1 VRGYGDAQA
10 GREDKEL
17 AAALQASRRSAEL
30 EHRRRE
36 LEEVLDYDPQTGL
49 GASRGGRR
57 RRGGEILTA
66 DGIRE
71 AEATSSALGQL
82 LAGAAAAAA
91 RGRSE
96 PAPSNRAGAW
106 DVGKLLR
113 ESAGEHDRGARR
125 YKSMEVVSSSDEEL
139 FQSAPAA
146 GSRYIAGLRAISEQL
161 GARDGGRLGEI
172 SRVTSWLH
180 SIYFGQ
186 NLPNSIGRRNAS
198 ELRLLA
204 SALDLLGAG
213 ELPALGDLLIQ
224 RVKATQVAVA
234 DGSWATA
241 GELDPT
247 PLSTT
252 LLASDSE
259 QQKAARNRLLK
270 MKLEAA
276 KSKASEADARDS

>member
-1 VRGYGDAQA
+1 VRGYGDAK
-10 GREDKEL
+10 GRREDGDL
-17 AAALQASRRSAEL
+17 AAALVASRRSAEL

-36 LEEVLDYDPQTGL
+36 LEQVLEYDAQTGL
-49 GASRGGRR
+49 GSSRGGRR
-57 RRGGEILTA
+57 RGGGELLTD

-71 AEATSSALGQL
+71 AEATSSGLGQL
-82 LAGAAAAAA
+82 LAGAATAAA

-96 PAPSNRAGAW
+96 PATTNRGGSW

-113 ESAGEHDRGARR
+113 DSAEDNGRSAKR
-125 YKSMEVVSSSDEEL
+125 YKNLEVVSSSDEEV

-146 GSRYIAGLRAISEQL
+146 GSRYIAGLRAVSEQL
-161 GARDGGRLGEI
+161 GARDGGRMGEI
-172 SRVTSWLH
+172 PRVTSWLH

-186 NLPNSIGRRNAS
+186 NSPASIGRRNAA

-204 SALDLLGAG
+204 SALDMLGSG
-213 ELPALGDLLIQ
+213 DLPALGDLLIQ
-224 RVKATQVAVA
+224 RVKAIQVAVA